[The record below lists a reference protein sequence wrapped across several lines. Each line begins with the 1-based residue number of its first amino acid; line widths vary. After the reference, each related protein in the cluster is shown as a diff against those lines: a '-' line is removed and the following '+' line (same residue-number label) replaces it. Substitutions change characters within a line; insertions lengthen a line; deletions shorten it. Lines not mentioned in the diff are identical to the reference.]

1 MEQGS
6 EPASKG
12 VTHIE
17 PMKCLHWILAI
28 AVLAVAAGCA
38 SGPAAPSVNL
48 YRLGQT
54 KATKLEDLKGKV
66 VLIDVWATWC
76 GPCRET
82 MPMIQELYTQYR
94 SKGLE
99 VVAVSAETAP
109 TVEKFVKENPYT
121 YPVYLDMD
129 DSFRNKFPTPA
140 IPWAFV
146 IDRNGNIAYQGPTAD
161 HDKVKDAIVN
171 ALG

>member
-1 MEQGS
+1 MEKGS
-6 EPASKG
+6 ESALKG
-12 VTHIE
+12 VPYSH
-17 PMKCLHWILAI
+17 PMKCYHWILAI
-28 AVLAVAAGCA
+28 AVLAALTGCA

-48 YRLGQT
+48 YKLGQT
-54 KATKLEDLKGKV
+54 KPMKLEDLRGKV

-82 MPMIQELYTQYR
+82 MPMIQELYEQYR
-94 SKGLE
+94 SQGLE
-99 VVAVSAETAP
+99 VVAISAEPAP

-161 HDKVKDAIVN
+161 HDKVKAAIVN
-171 ALG
+171 SLG